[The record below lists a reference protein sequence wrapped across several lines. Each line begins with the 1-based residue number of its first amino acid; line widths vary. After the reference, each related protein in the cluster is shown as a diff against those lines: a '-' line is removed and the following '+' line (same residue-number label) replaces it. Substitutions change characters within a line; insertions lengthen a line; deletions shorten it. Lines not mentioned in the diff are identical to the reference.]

1 MCKKHSWVEWMITS
15 QMYKTEF
22 LSMTNRQITIHLRVL
37 DRGRKLQFPTYSGIS
52 FMSLTLI
59 ALGVS
64 TRTIK
69 RHIKEMDNV
78 CYVGRGFIKNNM
90 YVMIASPSELAI
102 DAYGDFI

>member
-1 MCKKHSWVEWMITS
+1 MCEKHSWVEWMITS

-64 TRTIK
+64 TRTI
-69 RHIKEMDNV
+69 
-78 CYVGRGFIKNNM
+78 
-90 YVMIASPSELAI
+90 
-102 DAYGDFI
+102 DAYGDFIQKCGRKIIIDGDNGGFCAACTPDH